1 MTWQLDATALS
12 ALLDAREITP
22 LRLLEQSLGRI
33 DALEPVLNAFTH
45 VDRDGALAAATAATA
60 RQAAG
65 ARLGP
70 LDGIPVS
77 VKDNIFVAGLPA
89 RWGSLLFR
97 EYIPDRDDICVE
109 RLRAAGAVIVGKT
122 TTPELAMLGRTDSR
136 LSGVTRSP
144 WDPALTP
151 GGSSGGASASVAAGV
166 TTLAIGTDM
175 GGSTRLPASYTG
187 LVGMRP
193 STGRIPRRF
202 GFPATAID
210 FQVIGPF
217 ARTMRD
223 MRLLYGAL
231 AGPDPRDPYSLRFPP
246 APDVTPDRR
255 LRIGWFTTIGDEGAT
270 PEVAASVATAVG
282 GLAGANCQ
290 VTPVS
295 APFNLGALRAFHAV
309 LTSAAE
315 ARVMVRFP
323 DRWRAET
330 CENVR
335 AAAERGLAISA
346 AAYVDALDALATW
359 RADLTA
365 AWGEYDALIA
375 PTAAAPAWRAEDEAP
390 PGLTPATQGMF
401 GAWVN
406 AAGLPGISV
415 PGQPHPDRRPIGVQ
429 IVAPFGHDAVVL
441 EIAQRL
447 ETLAPWADRWP
458 AMAITVRNAALA
470 RPDVL
475 VAVGHSKAAGPLG
488 RFAPRLVAQAKR
500 FIPRRQT

>member
-1 MTWQLDATALS
+1 VAAMARRARAIANVSAGDKRMTWKLDATALS
-12 ALLDAREITP
+12 ALLSAREITP
-22 LRLLEQSLGRI
+22 LRLLEQSLDRL

-45 VDRDGALAAATAATA
+45 VDRDGALAAAKTATA

-77 VKDNIFVAGLPA
+77 VKDNIFVAGMPA
-89 RWGSLLFR
+89 QWGSLLFR
-97 EYIPDRDDICVE
+97 DYIPDRDDICVE

-136 LSGVTRSP
+136 LSGITRSP

-151 GGSSGGASASVAAGV
+151 GGSSGGASASVAAGI

-193 STGRIPRRF
+193 STGRIARRY
-202 GFPATAID
+202 GFPATCID

-223 MRLLYGAL
+223 MQLLYGVL
-231 AGPDPRDPYSLRFPP
+231 AGSDPRDPYSLRFPP
-246 APDVTPDRR
+246 AAAGAPGHRF
-255 LRIGWFTTIGDEGAT
+255 RIGWFTSIGHEGAT
-270 PEVAASVATAVG
+270 PEVVASVAAAVAS
-282 GLAGANCQ
+282 LSGANCKVAQ
-290 VTPVS
+290 VS
-295 APFNLGALRAFHAV
+295 APFDLGTLRAFHAV
-309 LTSAAE
+309 LTAAAV
-315 ARVMVRFP
+315 ARIVSRFP

-330 CENVR
+330 CDNVR
-335 AAAERGLAISA
+335 VAAERGLGLSA
-346 AAYVDALDALATW
+346 AAYVDALDALAAW
-359 RADLTA
+359 RADTTT
-365 AWGEYDALIA
+365 AWGDYDALIV

-415 PGQPHPDRRPIGVQ
+415 PGQPHPDGRPIGVQ

-441 EIAQRL
+441 EIARRL
-447 ETLAPWADRWP
+447 ETLAPWAGRWP
-458 AMAITVRNAALA
+458 AMALNV
-470 RPDVL
+470 
-475 VAVGHSKAAGPLG
+475 
-488 RFAPRLVAQAKR
+488 
-500 FIPRRQT
+500 

>member
-1 MTWQLDATALS
+1 MTWQLDATAQS
-12 ALLDAREITP
+12 ALLDARETTP
-22 LRLLEQSLGRI
+22 LQLLEQAFARL

-45 VDRDGALAAATAATA
+45 VDRDGASVAARAATE

-65 ARLGP
+65 SRLGP

-89 RWGSLLFR
+89 QWGSLLFR
-97 EYIPDRDDICVE
+97 DHLPDRDDICVE

-151 GGSSGGASASVAAGV
+151 GGSSGGASASVAAGI
-166 TTLAIGTDM
+166 TPLAIGTDM

-202 GFPATAID
+202 GFPATCID

-223 MRLLYGAL
+223 MRLLYGVL
-231 AGPDPRDPYSLRFPP
+231 AGPDARDPYSQRFPT
-246 APDVTPDRR
+246 APDVMAGSR
-255 LRIGWFTTIGDEGAT
+255 LRIGWFTAIGNESAT
-270 PEVAASVATAVG
+270 PEVAASVAAAVH
-282 GLAGANCQ
+282 GLTGANCA

-295 APFNLGALRAFHAV
+295 APFDLGALRGFHAT
-309 LTSAAE
+309 LTAAAA
-315 ARVMVRFP
+315 ARIVVRFP

-330 CENVR
+330 CDNVR
-335 AAAERGLAISA
+335 AAAERGLATSA
-346 AAYVDALDALATW
+346 AAYVDALDALAAW
-359 RADLTA
+359 RSDITS
-365 AWGEYDALIA
+365 AWGDYDALIV

-390 PGLTPATQGMF
+390 PGLTSATQGMF
-401 GAWVN
+401 AAWVN

-415 PGQPHPDRRPIGVQ
+415 PGQPHPDGRPIGVQ

-458 AMAITVRNAALA
+458 ALA
-470 RPDVL
+470 ST
-475 VAVGHSKAAGPLG
+475 A
-488 RFAPRLVAQAKR
+488 
-500 FIPRRQT
+500 

>member
-12 ALLDAREITP
+12 ALLDARKTTP
-22 LRLLEQSLGRI
+22 LQLLEQAFARL

-45 VDRDGALAAATAATA
+45 VDRDGASEAATVATE
-60 RQAAG
+60 RQATG
-65 ARLGP
+65 TRVGP
-70 LDGIPVS
+70 LDGIPMS

-97 EYIPDRDDICVE
+97 DHVPDRDDICVE
-109 RLRAAGAVIVGKT
+109 RLRAAGAVIIGKT

-151 GGSSGGASASVAAGV
+151 GGSSGGASASVAAGI
-166 TTLAIGTDM
+166 TPLAIGTDM
-175 GGSTRLPASYTG
+175 GGSTRLPAAYTS

-223 MRLLYGAL
+223 MRLLYGVL
-231 AGPDPRDPYSLRFPP
+231 AGPDPRDPYSQRFPP
-246 APDVTPDRR
+246 APDVTAARR
-255 LRIGWFTTIGDEGAT
+255 LRIGWFTAIHDESAT
-270 PEVAASVATAVG
+270 SEVAASVTGAVQA
-282 GLAGANCQ
+282 LAGANCA

-295 APFNLGALRAFHAV
+295 APFDLDALRTFHATLTAAAAARIV
-309 LTSAAE
+309 L
-315 ARVMVRFP
+315 RFP

-330 CENVR
+330 CDNVR

-346 AAYVDALDALATW
+346 AAYVDALDALAAW
-359 RADLTA
+359 RSDVTA
-365 AWGEYDALIA
+365 AWGNYDALIL
-375 PTAAAPAWRAEDEAP
+375 PTAAAPAWRAEDDAP

-415 PGQPHPDRRPIGVQ
+415 PGRPHADGRPIGVQ

-458 AMAITVRNAALA
+458 MLASTV
-470 RPDVL
+470 
-475 VAVGHSKAAGPLG
+475 
-488 RFAPRLVAQAKR
+488 
-500 FIPRRQT
+500 

>member
-22 LRLLEQSLGRI
+22 LRLLEQTLARL
-33 DALEPVLNAFTH
+33 DAFEPVLNAFTH
-45 VDRDGALAAATAATA
+45 VDRDGALAAARSATD

-65 ARLGP
+65 KRLGL
-70 LDGIPVS
+70 LDGVPVS
-77 VKDNIFVAGLPA
+77 VKDNIVVAGLPA

-97 EYIPDRDDICVE
+97 DFVPDRDDVCVE

-136 LSGVTRSP
+136 LSGITRSP

-166 TTLAIGTDM
+166 TPLAIGTDM

-187 LVGMRP
+187 LLGMRP

-217 ARTMRD
+217 ARTVRD
-223 MRLLYGAL
+223 MRLLYDVL
-231 AGPDPRDPYSLRFPP
+231 AGPDPRDPYSERFSA
-246 APDVTPDRR
+246 APDVSVGRR
-255 LRIGWFTTIGDEGAT
+255 FRIGWFTSIGDESAV
-270 PEVAASVATAVG
+270 PEVAASVAAAVA
-282 GLAGANCQ
+282 GLAGANCE
-290 VTPVS
+290 VAEVA
-295 APFNLGALRAFHAV
+295 APFDLGALRTFHAA
-309 LTSAAE
+309 LTAAAA
-315 ARVMVRFP
+315 ARVVVRFP
-323 DRWRAET
+323 DRWRTET
-330 CENVR
+330 CDNVR
-335 AAAERGLAISA
+335 SAAERGLAISA
-346 AAYVDALDALATW
+346 PDYVNALDALAAW
-359 RADLTA
+359 RADVTTG
-365 AWGEYDALIA
+365 WGDYDALIL

-401 GAWVN
+401 GAWIN

-415 PGQPHPDRRPIGVQ
+415 PGQSHPDGRPIGVQ

-441 EIAQRL
+441 ELAQRL

-458 AMAITVRNAALA
+458 PMALTV
-470 RPDVL
+470 
-475 VAVGHSKAAGPLG
+475 
-488 RFAPRLVAQAKR
+488 
-500 FIPRRQT
+500 

>member
-12 ALLDAREITP
+12 ALLDAREVTP
-22 LRLLEQSLGRI
+22 LQLLDQALRRL
-33 DALEPVLNAFTH
+33 DALDPVLNAFTH

-60 RQAAG
+60 RQDAG
-65 ARLGP
+65 TRLGP

-97 EYIPDRDDICVE
+97 EHIPDRDDICVE
-109 RLRAAGAVIVGKT
+109 RLREAGAVIIGKT

-193 STGRIPRRF
+193 STGRIARRY
-202 GFPATAID
+202 GFPATCID

-223 MRLLYGAL
+223 MRLLYNVL
-231 AGPDPRDPYSLRFPP
+231 AGPDPRDPYSQRFPP
-246 APDVTPDRR
+246 APDVTPGRR
-255 LRIGWFTTIGDEGAT
+255 FRIGWFTAIGDEGAT
-270 PEVAASVATAVG
+270 PEVAASVAAAVAT
-282 GLAGANCQ
+282 LAGANCD
-290 VTPVS
+290 VALIS
-295 APFNLGALRAFHAV
+295 APFDLAALRSFHAT
-309 LTSAAE
+309 LTAAAA
-315 ARVMVRFP
+315 ARIVVRFP
-323 DRWRAET
+323 DRWRTET
-330 CENVR
+330 CVNVR

-346 AAYVDALDALATW
+346 AAYVDALDALAAW
-359 RADLTA
+359 RADVTT
-365 AWGEYDALIA
+365 AWGDYDALIL
-375 PTAAAPAWRAEDEAP
+375 PTAAVPAWRAEDEAP

-415 PGQPHPDRRPIGVQ
+415 PGQPHPDGRPIGVQ

-458 AMAITVRNAALA
+458 ALALTV
-470 RPDVL
+470 
-475 VAVGHSKAAGPLG
+475 
-488 RFAPRLVAQAKR
+488 
-500 FIPRRQT
+500 

>member
-12 ALLDAREITP
+12 ALLDERDITP
-22 LRLLEQSLGRI
+22 LQLLDQALARL

-45 VDRDGALAAATAATA
+45 VDSDGARAAAEAATR
-60 RQAAG
+60 RQASG
-65 ARLGP
+65 TRLGP

-77 VKDNIFVAGLPA
+77 VKDNIFVRGLPA

-97 EYIPDRDDICVE
+97 DFIPDRDDICVE

-136 LSGVTRSP
+136 LSGITRSP
-144 WDPALTP
+144 WDPTLTP

-166 TTLAIGTDM
+166 TPLAIGTDM
-175 GGSTRLPASYTG
+175 GGSTRLPAAYTG

-202 GFPATAID
+202 GFPATCID

-223 MRLLYGAL
+223 MRLLYDVL
-231 AGPDPRDPYSLRFPP
+231 AGPDARDPYSQRFPP
-246 APDVTPDRR
+246 APDITPGRR
-255 LRIGWFTTIGDEGAT
+255 LRIGWFTAIGNEGAT
-270 PEVAASVATAVG
+270 PEVAASVAAAVAT
-282 GLAGANCQ
+282 LAGANCA

-295 APFNLGALRAFHAV
+295 APFDLAALRAFHAT
-309 LTSAAE
+309 LTAAAA
-315 ARVMVRFP
+315 ARIVVRFP

-330 CENVR
+330 CDNVR
-335 AAAERGLAISA
+335 AAAERGLAITA
-346 AAYVDALDALATW
+346 AAYVDALDALAAW
-359 RADLTA
+359 RADVTE
-365 AWGEYDALIA
+365 AWGDYDALMV

-401 GAWVN
+401 GAWIN

-415 PGQPHPDRRPIGVQ
+415 PGQPQPDGRPIGVQ

-441 EIAQRL
+441 ELAQRL

-458 AMAITVRNAALA
+458 AMALNV
-470 RPDVL
+470 
-475 VAVGHSKAAGPLG
+475 
-488 RFAPRLVAQAKR
+488 
-500 FIPRRQT
+500 

>member
-12 ALLDAREITP
+12 VLLDAREITP
-22 LRLLEQSLGRI
+22 PRLLEQALERL
-33 DALEPVLNAFTH
+33 DALEPVLNAFSH
-45 VDRDGALAAATAATA
+45 VDRDGALAAATAAME

-65 ARLGP
+65 RRLGP

-89 RWGSLLFR
+89 QWGSLLFR
-97 EYIPDRDDICVE
+97 DHIPDRDDICVE

-136 LSGVTRSP
+136 LSGITRGP

-175 GGSTRLPASYTG
+175 GGSTRLPAAYTG

-193 STGRIPRRF
+193 STGRIPRRY
-202 GFPATAID
+202 GFPATCID

-223 MRLLYGAL
+223 MRLLYGVL
-231 AGPDPRDPYSLRFPP
+231 SGPDARDPYSQRFSQ
-246 APDVTPDRR
+246 APYVTPHRR
-255 LRIGWFTTIGDEGAT
+255 LRIGWFTAIGDEGAT
-270 PEVAASVATAVG
+270 AEVAASVTTAVE
-282 GLAGANCQ
+282 GLAGANCE
-290 VTPVS
+290 VAPVD
-295 APFNLGALRAFHAV
+295 APFDLRALRGFHAV
-309 LTSAAE
+309 LTAAAA
-315 ARVMVRFP
+315 ARIVVRFP
-323 DRWRAET
+323 DRWRDET
-330 CENVR
+330 CDNVR
-335 AAAERGLAISA
+335 AAAERGLTITA
-346 AAYVDALDALATW
+346 ADYVNALDALAAW
-359 RADLTA
+359 RADVTT
-365 AWGEYDALIA
+365 AWGEYDALIC

-390 PGLTPATQGMF
+390 PGLTPMAQGMF
-401 GAWVN
+401 GAWIN

-415 PGQPHPDRRPIGVQ
+415 PGQPHPDGRPIGVQ

-447 ETLAPWADRWP
+447 ETFAPWADRWP
-458 AMAITVRNAALA
+458 PMALTV
-470 RPDVL
+470 
-475 VAVGHSKAAGPLG
+475 
-488 RFAPRLVAQAKR
+488 
-500 FIPRRQT
+500 

>member
-1 MTWQLDATALS
+1 MIWQLDATALS
-12 ALLDAREITP
+12 ALLEARETTP
-22 LRLLEQSLGRI
+22 LQLAEQAFARL

-45 VDRDGALAAATAATA
+45 VDRDGAMAAATAATE

-97 EYIPDRDDICVE
+97 DYVPDRDDICVE

-122 TTPELAMLGRTDSR
+122 TTPEFAMLGRTDSR
-136 LSGVTRSP
+136 LSGITRSP

-166 TTLAIGTDM
+166 TPLAIGTDM
-175 GGSTRLPASYTG
+175 GGSTRLPAAYTG

-202 GFPATAID
+202 GFPATCID

-223 MRLLYGAL
+223 MRLLYDVL
-231 AGPDPRDPYSLRFPP
+231 AGPDARDPYSQRFPA
-246 APDVTPDRR
+246 APDVTPGRR
-255 LRIGWFTTIGDEGAT
+255 LRIGWLTAIGDESAT
-270 PEVAASVATAVG
+270 PEVAASVAAAVHR
-282 GLAGANCQ
+282 LAGANC
-290 VTPVS
+290 VVAPVS
-295 APFNLGALRAFHAV
+295 APFDLGALRAFHAT
-309 LTSAAE
+309 LTAAAA
-315 ARVMVRFP
+315 ARIVIRFP

-330 CENVR
+330 CDNVR
-335 AAAERGLAISA
+335 AAAERGLALSA
-346 AAYVDALDALATW
+346 ASYVDALDALAAW
-359 RADLTA
+359 RSDVTA
-365 AWGEYDALIA
+365 AWGDYDALIV
-375 PTAAAPAWRAEDEAP
+375 PTAAAPAWRAEDDAP

-415 PGQPHPDRRPIGVQ
+415 PGQPHPDGRPIGVQ

-458 AMAITVRNAALA
+458 ALASTV
-470 RPDVL
+470 
-475 VAVGHSKAAGPLG
+475 
-488 RFAPRLVAQAKR
+488 
-500 FIPRRQT
+500 

>member
-1 MTWQLDATALS
+1 MTWQLDASALS

-22 LRLLEQSLGRI
+22 LRLLEQTLGRL

-45 VDRDGALAAATAATA
+45 VDRDGALAAARAATD

-89 RWGSLLFR
+89 RWGSLLYR
-97 EYIPDRDDICVE
+97 DHVPDRDDICVE
-109 RLRAAGAVIVGKT
+109 RLRSAGAVIVGKT
-122 TTPELAMLGRTDSR
+122 TTPELAMSGRTDSR
-136 LSGVTRSP
+136 LSGITRSP

-151 GGSSGGASASVAAGV
+151 GGSSGGASASVAAGI
-166 TTLAIGTDM
+166 TPLAIGTDM

-223 MRLLYGAL
+223 MRLLYGVL
-231 AGPDPRDPYSLRFPP
+231 SGPDARDPYSQRFPP
-246 APDVTPDRR
+246 DPDVMPGRPI
-255 LRIGWFTTIGDEGAT
+255 RIGWFTTIGGEGAT
-270 PEVAASVATAVG
+270 PEVAASVAAAVA
-282 GLAGANCQ
+282 GLAGANCE
-290 VTPVS
+290 VAAVS
-295 APFNLGALRAFHAV
+295 APFDLGALRTFHAT
-309 LTSAAE
+309 LTAAAA
-315 ARVMVRFP
+315 ARIVVRFP
-323 DRWRAET
+323 DRWRTET
-330 CENVR
+330 CDNVR

-346 AAYVDALDALATW
+346 AAYVDALDALAAW
-359 RADLTA
+359 RADVTT
-365 AWGEYDALIA
+365 AWGEYDALIV
-375 PTAAAPAWRAEDEAP
+375 PPAAAPAWRAEDEAP

-415 PGQPHPDRRPIGVQ
+415 PGQPHPDGRPIGVQ
-429 IVAPFGHDAVVL
+429 IVGPFGHDAVVL
-441 EIAQRL
+441 ELARRL
-447 ETLAPWADRWP
+447 ETLGPWGRRGARWGRGCWGARGGGGACP
-458 AMAITVRNAALA
+458 PAALA
-470 RPDVL
+470 S
-475 VAVGHSKAAGPLG
+475 G
-488 RFAPRLVAQAKR
+488 AP
-500 FIPRRQT
+500 PS

>member
-1 MTWQLDATALS
+1 MIWQQDATALS
-12 ALLDAREITP
+12 ALLDAHETTP
-22 LRLLEQSLGRI
+22 LQLLEQALARL

-65 ARLGP
+65 TRIGP

-89 RWGSLLFR
+89 QWGSLLFR
-97 EYIPDRDDICVE
+97 DHIPDRDDICVE

-136 LSGVTRSP
+136 LSGITRSP

-151 GGSSGGASASVAAGV
+151 GGSSGGASASVAAGI
-166 TTLAIGTDM
+166 TPLAIGTDM
-175 GGSTRLPASYTG
+175 GGSTRLPAAYTG
-187 LVGMRP
+187 LLGMRP

-223 MRLLYGAL
+223 MRLLYDVL
-231 AGPDPRDPYSLRFPP
+231 AGPDPRDPYSQRF
-246 APDVTPDRR
+246 APDPDVRPRR
-255 LRIGWFTTIGDEGAT
+255 GFRIGWFTAIGDEGAT
-270 PEVAASVATAVG
+270 PEVAASVAAAAA
-282 GLAGANCQ
+282 GLAGANCE
-290 VTPVS
+290 VAPVS
-295 APFNLGALRAFHAV
+295 APFDLGALRAFHAV
-309 LTSAAE
+309 LTAAAA
-315 ARVMVRFP
+315 ARIVVRFP

-330 CENVR
+330 CDNVR

-346 AAYVDALDALATW
+346 PDYVNALDALAAW
-359 RADLTA
+359 RADVTTT
-365 AWGEYDALIA
+365 WGDYDALIC

-401 GAWVN
+401 GAWIN

-415 PGQPHPDRRPIGVQ
+415 PGQPHPDGRPIGVQ
-429 IVAPFGHDAVVL
+429 VVAPFGHDAVVL

-458 AMAITVRNAALA
+458 ALA
-470 RPDVL
+470 S
-475 VAVGHSKAAGPLG
+475 AV
-488 RFAPRLVAQAKR
+488 
-500 FIPRRQT
+500 

>member
-12 ALLDAREITP
+12 ALLENREITP
-22 LRLLEQSLGRI
+22 LQLLDQTLARL

-45 VDRDGALAAATAATA
+45 VDRDGALTAARAATD

-77 VKDNIFVAGLPA
+77 AKDNIFVASLPA

-97 EYIPDRDDICVE
+97 DYVPDRDDICVE

-144 WDPALTP
+144 WDHALTP

-175 GGSTRLPASYTG
+175 GGSTRLPAAYTG

-193 STGRIPRRF
+193 SSGRIPRRY
-202 GFPATAID
+202 GFPATCID

-217 ARTMRD
+217 ARTIRD
-223 MRLLYGAL
+223 MRLLYGVMS
-231 AGPDPRDPYSLRFPP
+231 GPDARDPFSERFPP
-246 APDVTPDRR
+246 APEVTSARR
-255 LRIGWFTTIGDEGAT
+255 LRIGWFTAIGDEGAT
-270 PEVAASVATAVG
+270 PEVAASVAAAVSR
-282 GLAGANCQ
+282 LAGARCDVAQ
-290 VTPVS
+290 IS
-295 APFNLGALRAFHAV
+295 APFDLAALRKFHAT
-309 LTSAAE
+309 LTAAAA
-315 ARVMVRFP
+315 ARIVVRFP
-323 DRWRAET
+323 DRWRTDT
-330 CENVR
+330 CDNVR

-346 AAYVDALDALATW
+346 AAYVDALDALAAW
-359 RADLTA
+359 RADVTA
-365 AWGEYDALIA
+365 TWGDYDALIC

-390 PGLTPATQGMF
+390 PGLSPATQGMF
-401 GAWVN
+401 GAWIN

-415 PGQPHPDRRPIGVQ
+415 PGQPHPDGRPIGVQ

-441 EIAQRL
+441 ELAQRL

-458 AMAITVRNAALA
+458 TMALNV
-470 RPDVL
+470 
-475 VAVGHSKAAGPLG
+475 
-488 RFAPRLVAQAKR
+488 
-500 FIPRRQT
+500 

>member
-1 MTWQLDATALS
+1 MTWRMDATALS
-12 ALLDAREITP
+12 ALLDAGDITP
-22 LRLLEQSLGRI
+22 VQLLDQALARL

-45 VDRDGALAAATAATA
+45 VDRDGARAAAMAATA
-60 RQAAG
+60 RQQAG
-65 ARLGP
+65 TRLGP

-77 VKDNIFVAGLPA
+77 VKDNIYVAGMPA

-97 EYIPDRDDICVE
+97 DFIPDRDDICVE

-136 LSGVTRSP
+136 LSGITRSP

-166 TTLAIGTDM
+166 TPLAIGTDM
-175 GGSTRLPASYTG
+175 GGSTRLPAAYTG

-202 GFPATAID
+202 GFPATCID

-223 MRLLYGAL
+223 MRLLYGVL
-231 AGPDPRDPYSLRFPP
+231 AGADVRDPYSQRFPQ
-246 APDVTPDRR
+246 APDVAPGRR
-255 LRIGWFTTIGDEGAT
+255 LRIGWFTAIGDEGAVR
-270 PEVAASVATAVG
+270 EVASSIAGAVE
-282 GLAGANCQ
+282 GLAGANCD
-290 VTPVS
+290 VAAVS
-295 APFNLGALRAFHAV
+295 APFDLGALRGFHAT
-309 LTSAAE
+309 LTAAAA
-315 ARVMVRFP
+315 ARIVTRFP

-330 CENVR
+330 CDNVR
-335 AAAERGLAISA
+335 AAAERGLAITA
-346 AAYVDALDALATW
+346 AAYVDALDALAAW
-359 RADLTA
+359 RADVTE
-365 AWGEYDALIA
+365 AWGDYDALVL

-390 PGLTPATQGMF
+390 PGLTPAMQGMF
-401 GAWVN
+401 GAWIN

-415 PGQPHPDRRPIGVQ
+415 PGAPHPDGRPIGVQ
-429 IVAPFGHDAVVL
+429 IVAPFWHDAVVL

-458 AMAITVRNAALA
+458 AMALTV
-470 RPDVL
+470 
-475 VAVGHSKAAGPLG
+475 
-488 RFAPRLVAQAKR
+488 
-500 FIPRRQT
+500 